1 VSTDVTAVLMCI
13 ALPILGGVTVE
24 SRRVAGPAW
33 AQEAPVNADA
43 RSMAAFGERVK
54 AYVEL
59 RKTVLTGVPRLSD
72 QATPIEIDRHQRE
85 LLTRMSKARAGARQ
99 GDLFTPDMQAVVRTL
114 MKRLFATTESRTQL
128 RASVMDENPTNLR
141 VAVNGRYPDTVPL
154 STMPPEV
161 LRNLPRLPEELE
173 FRFVGTALIL
183 LDPQAH
189 MVVDFVPNAL
199 PR

>member
-1 VSTDVTAVLMCI
+1 MTAVLMCI
-13 ALPILGGVTVE
+13 ALPILGSSSGGTRHIT
-24 SRRVAGPAW
+24 SPSS
-33 AQEAPVNADA
+33 AQDAPVNADA
-43 RSMAAFGERVK
+43 KVMAAFSERVK

-59 RKTVLTGVPRLSD
+59 RKTVISGVPKLSD
-72 QATPIEIDRHQRE
+72 QATPIEIDQHQRE
-85 LLTRMSKARAGARQ
+85 LLTRMSKARAGAKQ
-99 GDLFTPDMQAVVRTL
+99 GELFTPDMQVVVRTL

-128 RASVMDENPTNLR
+128 RQSVMDENPTNLR
-141 VAVNGRYPDTVPL
+141 VAVNSRYPDAVPL

-161 LRNLPRLPEELE
+161 LKNLPRLPEELE
-173 FRFVGTALIL
+173 FRFVGATLIL